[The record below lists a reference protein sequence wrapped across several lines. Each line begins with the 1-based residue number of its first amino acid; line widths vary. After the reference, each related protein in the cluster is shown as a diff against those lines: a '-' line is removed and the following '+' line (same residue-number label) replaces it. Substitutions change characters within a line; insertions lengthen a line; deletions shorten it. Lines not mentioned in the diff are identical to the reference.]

1 MSRHVLTEDRIHPA
15 VRDYIHNHYRLA
27 IEEVDRAT
35 RDHALVIVGMRQN
48 PFPRRARTLLDKQG
62 LTYKY
67 FEFGSYLSGWRLRNA
82 IKMWT
87 GWPTIP
93 IIFVRGKLVGG
104 FEDLKRLADKG
115 ELVFDGTST

>member
-27 IEEVDRAT
+27 IEEVGRAT
-35 RDHALVIVGMRQN
+35 RDHAIVIVGMRQN